1 MAIRVQYMKNISF
14 SRVFLLSSSEEQGR
28 IDFEFQGS
36 AQDWKATP
44 CWAVRAGGHLLLLLR
59 GVVIVVVCHHHKQLQ
74 LLLPII

>member
-1 MAIRVQYMKNISF
+1 MAIRMRYMKSVSF

-44 CWAVRAGGHLLLLLR
+44 CCACRRAF
-59 GVVIVVVCHHHKQLQ
+59 
-74 LLLPII
+74 IIIITWCSSSMSSSQTTTTTAANNIK

>member
-44 CWAVRAGGHLLLLLR
+44 CCACRRAF
-59 GVVIVVVCHHHKQLQ
+59 
-74 LLLPII
+74 IIIITWCSYSSSMSSSQTTTTTAANNIK